1 MTSTSPTHADTA
13 TLRTSPAAPSP
24 AATPVAPVRAADT
37 GRLMNAMSV
46 DVEDYFQVHAFSQNI
61 DRADWDSIPCRVERN
76 VDLLLGMF
84 DEADV
89 KATFFTLGWVAERY
103 PALIR
108 RIVAE
113 GHELASHGM
122 AHVRVDTQSPD
133 EFRADIRQARKLL
146 EDTGGAAVRG
156 YRAATFSINAQ
167 NQWAFDVLAEEGHTY
182 SSSIYPVKHDFYGI
196 PDAPRF
202 AYRPRPGN
210 DLVEI
215 PLTTVRFRG
224 RNVQCSGGGYFR
236 LFPYALSKRL
246 LARVND
252 VDGQPGVFYMHP
264 WEVDP
269 DQPRQSGISL
279 KSRFRHYVGLSRMQP
294 RLARLLR
301 DFRWG
306 RMDQAFAAAID
317 GD

>member
-1 MTSTSPTHADTA
+1 
-13 TLRTSPAAPSP
+13 
-24 AATPVAPVRAADT
+24 
-37 GRLMNAMSV
+37 MSV

-61 DRADWDSIPCRVERN
+61 DRADWDSLPCRVERN

-84 DEADV
+84 DEAGV

-103 PALIR
+103 PALVR
-108 RIVAE
+108 RIVDE

-133 EFRADIRQARKLL
+133 AFRADIRQARKLL
-146 EDTGGAAVRG
+146 EDTGGAPVRG
-156 YRAATFSINAQ
+156 YRAATFSINSH
-167 NQWAFDVLAEEGHTY
+167 NLWAFDVLAEEGHAY

-210 DLVEI
+210 SLVEI
-215 PLTTVRFRG
+215 PMTTVRLRG

-236 LFPYALSKRL
+236 LFPYALSRAL
-246 LARVND
+246 LSRVNR

-269 DQPRQSGISL
+269 DQPRQRGISA
-279 KSRFRHYVGLSRMQP
+279 KSRFRHYVGLARMQP
-294 RLARLLR
+294 RLTRLLR

-317 GD
+317 GK